1 VPIAWKFFL
10 LLALV
15 VPSLLAVSW
24 VGGTGMVEMKA
35 RLDDVYEDNLTS
47 TRAIGSLSVALQQA
61 EELSLGLIGDVD
73 PASIARLRSELR
85 EDLFP
90 EIARRLDDV
99 RLVSGP
105 SSSRDGLVARSLET
119 AWREFAA
126 FADSR
131 GFLAATGG
139 PSDEDAT
146 ASSTVQRLSTSLRI
160 LNDQLAAQ
168 ELQQAQASKEEA
180 ERTYAHSLSVLR
192 MIVAIALIA
201 GIGVTIWL
209 IRSVVV
215 RVKEYSG
222 FATRVA
228 AGELNTRTRP
238 RGNDELT
245 DLGWSLNEMVA
256 RGEGVRGYEVTQG
269 EFTDAM
275 QVSETEEESYGLLK
289 RHIERS
295 IPQSTVVVLN
305 RNNSADR
312 LEATTELSPESGL
325 AERLAI
331 AQPRDCLAVR
341 LARPHDEVPGGGEEF
356 VMLLPDTDRDTAVQ
370 VAERVRTAI
379 GDLRVLEGDSSVSA
393 SFGIA
398 VFPEDAPDAARLVRN
413 ADRALYRAK
422 ANGRNRVEV
431 FTLDAAP
438 EGEPPTQA
446 TSVSKDGTA
455 RAAT

>member
-1 VPIAWKFFL
+1 MENPEDWLAHACPSRIGSSHDGNHTTALPVTSSSDRVEVFM

-15 VPSLLAVSW
+15 VPSLIAVSW
-24 VGGTGMVEMKA
+24 VGGRGMVEMKA
-35 RLDDVYEDNLTS
+35 RLDAVYEDNLTS

-61 EELSLGLIGDVD
+61 EQLSLRLIGDVD
-73 PASIARLRSELR
+73 QGSLARLRSELR

-90 EIARRLDDV
+90 EIARGLDDV

-119 AWREFAA
+119 AWREFVA

-131 GFLAATGG
+131 EFLAASGG
-139 PSDEDAT
+139 PSDEDPT
-146 ASSTVQRLSTSLRI
+146 ASSTVLRLSTSLGI
-160 LNDQLAAQ
+160 LTDQLAAQ
-168 ELQQAQASKEEA
+168 ELQQAQEAKEEA
-180 ERTYAHSLSVLR
+180 ERTYAHSLSLLGT
-192 MIVAIALIA
+192 IVALALIA
-201 GIGVTIWL
+201 GVGVTIWL

-238 RGNDELT
+238 RGHDELT

-256 RGEGVRGYEVTQG
+256 RGEGVRGYEITQG

-312 LEATTELSPESGL
+312 LEATTEPPPESGL

-341 LARPHDEVPGGGEEF
+341 LARPHDEVPGAEQLISCDVCQALDGPKSCNPLLVGE
-356 VMLLPDTDRDTAVQ
+356 R
-370 VAERVRTAI
+370 
-379 GDLRVLEGDSSVSA
+379 
-393 SFGIA
+393 
-398 VFPEDAPDAARLVRN
+398 
-413 ADRALYRAK
+413 
-422 ANGRNRVEV
+422 
-431 FTLDAAP
+431 
-438 EGEPPTQA
+438 
-446 TSVSKDGTA
+446 
-455 RAAT
+455 